1 VVVGGAAL
9 ILHGYPVFTNDTDLA
24 VTADSLHK
32 FETLAKPDPPPP
44 PPQNIFGEWSF
55 ESRPAFAGGRPA
67 DNRPAYGP
75 ARRGQSQTDLGL

>member
-1 VVVGGAAL
+1 MVVGGAAL

-44 PPQNIFGEWSF
+44 PPKTYSGNGALNLAQHSQEVGLQITGLLTVQPGEDKV
-55 ESRPAFAGGRPA
+55 RL
-67 DNRPAYGP
+67 
-75 ARRGQSQTDLGL
+75 T